1 MGPDPSLTPELIQAQ
16 SFTSAFRGLDPGEV
30 RAFLARVAA
39 DVKAWRERA
48 EHLESA
54 WRSAEERA
62 ARPPVL
68 DEEALIDA
76 VGDETA
82 SVLRSARAAAS
93 DLRAKAA
100 ADAQERLAVA
110 KSESERLLAQATAEA
125 DSLIAKAG
133 QDAERM
139 LGEVAARVEQ
149 ETIQSQQAAARLV
162 ADAEVQAAALLDKAR
177 VEAATAVAKAREDS
191 ELAIQA
197 ANVTRD
203 RILDDLARRRRVAS
217 VQIEQLR
224 AGRERL
230 IESYALVR
238 RTLDEVQSE
247 LARADSEARAAADA
261 VGRRLRSSSEGPE
274 DDTRVFDVDVL
285 AVEADAGTTDGPA
298 VEADAGT
305 TDGPA
310 VEADAGTTD
319 GPAVEADAGTTD
331 GPAVEADATD
341 TASSAAATVDVPGDH
356 GTSEDSAEPG
366 TFEAAGPD
374 RPPSA
379 VDELFARIRANRQD
393 GDDDRSDLRAGVD
406 LRMPAPA
413 TDHERGG
420 SVDASQQAVAD
431 DAMAV
436 PTDSTDLEGRLSD
449 EEEGLLERRESA
461 IGELEQQL
469 TRALKRSLQDEQ
481 NDLLDKL
488 RILSGDLSVER
499 LLGREHAQLRR
510 YRAMVAPALDEAGRR
525 GGAFASQSFGLPAPD
540 GSGGTVLV
548 NVEDLADSCAAGLV
562 GALRRRLEQ
571 AIGAESVLG
580 ADGNPDERDGLVE
593 AIGSAYREWKSQR
606 IERLV
611 GDALCAAFARGTW
624 TLTPSGEGLRW
635 LVDDLDGACP
645 DCDDDALAGVL
656 SKPEEFPTGQLH
668 PPAHVGCR
676 CMLVPVVV
684 AASRAG

>member
-100 ADAQERLAVA
+100 ADAQERLAEA

-139 LGEVAARVEQ
+139 LGEVAARVGQ

-177 VEAATAVAKAREDS
+177 VEAAAAVAKAREDS
-191 ELAIQA
+191 ELAIQE

-261 VGRRLRSSSEGPE
+261 VGRRLRSTSEVSE
-274 DDTRVFDVDVL
+274 DDTRVFDVDDL
-285 AVEADAGTTDGPA
+285 
-298 VEADAGT
+298 
-305 TDGPA
+305 
-310 VEADAGTTD
+310 
-319 GPAVEADAGTTD
+319 AVEADAGTTD

-341 TASSAAATVDVPGDH
+341 AASSAAAATADVPGGH
-356 GTSEDSAEPG
+356 GASEDSAELG

-393 GDDDRSDLRAGVD
+393 GDDDRSDLRAAVD

-413 TDHERGG
+413 ADHERGG
-420 SVDASQQAVAD
+420 SVDTSQQAAAD

-436 PTDSTDLEGRLSD
+436 PTDSTDLEGGLSD
-449 EEEGLLERRESA
+449 EEEGLLERREAA

-469 TRALKRSLQDEQ
+469 KRALKRSLQDEQ

-510 YRAMVAPALDEAGRR
+510 YRAMVAPALAEAGRR
-525 GGAFASQSFGLPAPD
+525 GGTFASQSFGLPEPD
-540 GSGGTVLV
+540 GSGGAALV
-548 NVEDLADSCAAGLV
+548 NVEDLADACAAGLV

>member
-100 ADAQERLAVA
+100 ADAQERLAA
-110 KSESERLLAQATAEA
+110 AQAESERLAAQAKAEA

-139 LGEVAARVEQ
+139 LAEAKALAEQ
-149 ETIQSQQAAARLV
+149 ETIDSQQAAARLI
-162 ADAEVQAAALLDKAR
+162 ADAEAQAAASIDNARAEAAALAAKAQQDSEMT
-177 VEAATAVAKAREDS
+177 VEAANA
-191 ELAIQA
+191 
-197 ANVTRD
+197 TRD

-261 VGRRLRSSSEGPE
+261 VGRRMRSSSEVLG
-274 DDTRVFDVDVL
+274 DDRRELEADDSTVEPDPSDGVSGNIDGGVVDDGGVVHGRGDVDVP
-285 AVEADAGTTDGPA
+285 ADSTEPEALEAGG
-298 VEADAGT
+298 
-305 TDGPA
+305 
-310 VEADAGTTD
+310 
-319 GPAVEADAGTTD
+319 
-331 GPAVEADATD
+331 
-341 TASSAAATVDVPGDH
+341 
-356 GTSEDSAEPG
+356 SE
-366 TFEAAGPD
+366 
-374 RPPSA
+374 RPLSA

-393 GDDDRSDLRAGVD
+393 SDDDRQGTQAAVD
-406 LRMPAPA
+406 LRIPSAAPG
-413 TDHERGG
+413 DDQGG
-420 SVDASQQAVAD
+420 PVDASHQVSVDDATVAVAE
-431 DAMAV
+431 
-436 PTDSTDLEGRLSD
+436 STDIEGGLTD

-488 RILSGDLSVER
+488 RILSGNLSVER
-499 LLGREHAQLRR
+499 LLGREQAQLRR
-510 YRAMVAPALDEAGRR
+510 YRAMVDPALVEAGSR
-525 GGAFASQSFGLPAPD
+525 GAAFASQSFGLPEPD
-540 GSGGTVLV
+540 GQAGSALV
-548 NVEDLADSCAAGLV
+548 DVEDLADACAASLV
-562 GALRRRLEQ
+562 RALRRRLEQ
-571 AIGAESVLG
+571 AIEAESVLG
-580 ADGNPDERDGLVE
+580 GEGNPDERDGLVE

-624 TLTPSGEGLRW
+624 TLTPPGEGLRW

-684 AASRAG
+684 AASRAV

>member
-1 MGPDPSLTPELIQAQ
+1 MSRRMGPDPSLTPELIQAQ

-30 RAFLARVAA
+30 RAFLARVAS

-82 SVLRSARAAAS
+82 SVLRSARAAAT

-100 ADAQERLAVA
+100 AEVEERLTAARVEAERIVA
-110 KSESERLLAQATAEA
+110 EAKAEA
-125 DSLIAKAG
+125 DALITKAG
-133 QDAERM
+133 QDVERM
-139 LGEVAARVEQ
+139 LGEAAERAEQ
-149 ETIQSQQAAARLV
+149 ERIDSHQAAAKLL
-162 ADAEVQAAALLDKAR
+162 ADAEAQAAAALSDAR
-177 VEAATAVAKAREDS
+177 AEAAAIAAKAHQDS
-191 ELAIQA
+191 EMTIEA
-197 ANVTRD
+197 ANATRD

-247 LARADSEARAAADA
+247 LARADAEARAAADA
-261 VGRRLRSSSEGPE
+261 VGRRLRSASQVPGDDLGELDRNAAGVSEP
-274 DDTRVFDVDVL
+274 DL
-285 AVEADAGTTDGPA
+285 AVTSDAGVEADQPSSVAVDVSSSVALDVPSDAASEDAVGRAEA
-298 VEADAGT
+298 VELGT
-305 TDGPA
+305 PEG
-310 VEADAGTTD
+310 V
-319 GPAVEADAGTTD
+319 
-331 GPAVEADATD
+331 
-341 TASSAAATVDVPGDH
+341 
-356 GTSEDSAEPG
+356 
-366 TFEAAGPD
+366 GPD
-374 RPPSA
+374 RPVSA
-379 VDELFARIRANRQD
+379 VDELFARIRANAQG
-393 GDDDRSDLRAGVD
+393 GDVERSGVQATVD
-406 LRMPAPA
+406 LRVPSTAPEEAQGKSDEAKQKSVSRAEDVAVDTPAA
-413 TDHERGG
+413 AADAEEVEGG
-420 SVDASQQAVAD
+420 L
-431 DAMAV
+431 
-436 PTDSTDLEGRLSD
+436 TD
-449 EEEGLLERRESA
+449 EEEGLLEQREAA

-469 TRALKRSLQDEQ
+469 TRALKRALQDEQ

-499 LLGREHAQLRR
+499 LLGPEPDQLGK
-510 YRAMVAPALDEAGRR
+510 YRAMVDPSLVEAGRR
-525 GGAFASQSFGLPAPD
+525 GGELATLSFGLLQGEGDEPTA
-540 GSGGTVLV
+540 LV
-548 NVEDLADSCAAGLV
+548 DVEDLANSCAASLV

-580 ADGNPDERDGLVE
+580 GEGNPDERDGLVE

-624 TLTPSGEGLRW
+624 TLTPPGEGLRW

>member
-1 MGPDPSLTPELIQAQ
+1 MTPELIQAQ

-48 EHLESA
+48 DQLESA

-100 ADAQERLAVA
+100 ADAQERLEIAR
-110 KSESERLLAQATAEA
+110 SESERLLAQAKAEA
-125 DSLIAKAG
+125 DSLIAKAA
-133 QDAERM
+133 QDVERM
-139 LGEVAARVEQ
+139 LGEAAARVEQ
-149 ETIQSQQAAARLV
+149 ETAESHQSAAALV
-162 ADAEVQAAALLDKAR
+162 ADAEAQAAALLGNAR
-177 VEAATAVAKAREDS
+177 AEAAAVAAKAQQDVEMTI
-191 ELAIQA
+191 EA
-197 ANVTRD
+197 ANATRD

-247 LARADSEARAAADA
+247 LARADAEARAAADE
-261 VGRRLRSSSEGPE
+261 VGRRLRSTSEVPGEEPAEVDADESGVPEPDAVGEPDAVDEPDAVGAPDAVREAGEGAEPDADGAVLRGAELAGAAPADSLEPKASTDRRDSVEPGASEG
-274 DDTRVFDVDVL
+274 
-285 AVEADAGTTDGPA
+285 
-298 VEADAGT
+298 
-305 TDGPA
+305 
-310 VEADAGTTD
+310 
-319 GPAVEADAGTTD
+319 
-331 GPAVEADATD
+331 
-341 TASSAAATVDVPGDH
+341 
-356 GTSEDSAEPG
+356 
-366 TFEAAGPD
+366 AGPD
-374 RPPSA
+374 RPLSA
-379 VDELFARIRANRQD
+379 VDELFARIRANSHD
-393 GDDDRSDLRAGVD
+393 SGDDRSGVQAAVD
-406 LRMPAPA
+406 LRLPSPVA
-413 TDHERGG
+413 DEGRGG
-420 SVDASQQAVAD
+420 SISERQAVAD
-431 DAMAV
+431 DAPPAAD
-436 PTDSTDLEGRLSD
+436 DSADLHGGLTD
-449 EEEGLLERRESA
+449 EEEKLLESREAA

-499 LLGREHAQLRR
+499 LLGREQAQLRR
-510 YRAMVAPALDEAGRR
+510 YRAMVDPALVEAGRR
-525 GGAFASQSFGLPAPD
+525 GGDFASQSFGLLDSD
-540 GSGGTVLV
+540 GQDGGAVV
-548 NVEDLADSCAAGLV
+548 NVEDLADACAASLV

-571 AIGAESVLG
+571 AIEAESVLG
-580 ADGNPDERDGLVE
+580 GEGNPDDRDGLVK

-624 TLTPSGEGLRW
+624 TLTPSGEGVRW

-656 SKPEEFPTGQLH
+656 AKPEEFPTGQVH

-676 CMLVPVVV
+676 CMLVPVAV